1 LDVELKPIGLSDAG
15 EIERAVSAFAGSPNG
30 GLIVVVSGASLIHRE
45 LIVTLAARY
54 QLPVVY
60 PYRVF
65 VTGGGLTKV
74 DAGHGSSASTD
85 KPPPPRPPQR
95 HRRHRAR
102 GWPRSQGQLALDY
115 SHGRKL
121 AFEPRG
127 RFRGRHEPVGPIA
140 LAFKVSAVTA
150 RHGLELGQL
159 RLQGFDADLGSA
171 PYDFAARTMAAMNT
185 RGAAT
190 KTTASAVHTS
200 AHKNVTTIA

>member
-1 LDVELKPIGLSDAG
+1 MANSLDVELKPIGLSDAG
-15 EIERAVSAFAGSPNG
+15 EIQRAVSAFAGSPNG

-45 LIVTLAARY
+45 FIVTLAARH

-74 DAGHGSSASTD
+74 DAGHGRSASTD
-85 KPPPPRPPQR
+85 QPPPPRPPQR

-127 RFRGRHEPVGPIA
+127 RFPGRHEVGRRPQR
-140 LAFKVSAVTA
+140 SAMSRSA
-150 RHGLELGQL
+150 RS
-159 RLQGFDADLGSA
+159 RSRSKSA
-171 PYDFAARTMAAMNT
+171 R
-185 RGAAT
+185 
-190 KTTASAVHTS
+190 
-200 AHKNVTTIA
+200 

>member
-1 LDVELKPIGLSDAG
+1 MANSLDVELKPIVLSDAG

-45 LIVTLAARY
+45 LIVTLAARH

-85 KPPPPRPPQR
+85 QPPPPRPPQR

-102 GWPRSQGQLALDY
+102 GWPRSQGQLALD
-115 SHGRKL
+115 
-121 AFEPRG
+121 
-127 RFRGRHEPVGPIA
+127 
-140 LAFKVSAVTA
+140 
-150 RHGLELGQL
+150 
-159 RLQGFDADLGSA
+159 
-171 PYDFAARTMAAMNT
+171 
-185 RGAAT
+185 
-190 KTTASAVHTS
+190 
-200 AHKNVTTIA
+200 

>member
-1 LDVELKPIGLSDAG
+1 MANSLDVELKPIGLSDAG

-45 LIVTLAARY
+45 FIVTLAARH

-74 DAGHGSSASTD
+74 DAGHGSSASTG
-85 KPPPPRPPQR
+85 
-95 HRRHRAR
+95 RRHRAR

-127 RFRGRHEPVGPIA
+127 RFPGRHEIGRRPQR
-140 LAFKVSAVTA
+140 SAMSRSA
-150 RHGLELGQL
+150 RS
-159 RLQGFDADLGSA
+159 RSRSKSA
-171 PYDFAARTMAAMNT
+171 R
-185 RGAAT
+185 
-190 KTTASAVHTS
+190 
-200 AHKNVTTIA
+200 